1 MAISNH
7 HALSEATCISR
18 ARRFKSSLGH
28 RIAGHSDQAKHLT
41 RCLAAERL
49 SVLRCRARI
58 GGESGHAGSDVPRS
72 A

>member
-28 RIAGHSDQAKHLT
+28 ENQRSLT
-41 RCLAAERL
+41 RRFSLVGALGR
-49 SVLRCRARI
+49 
-58 GGESGHAGSDVPRS
+58 GGG
-72 A
+72 